1 MLGILNNFVKQIPS
15 SPTLAMSE
23 QANQLAKQGIEVIN
37 LSVGEPDLP
46 IPEWVRTA
54 AIEAVTRGEH
64 VYTPIAGLP
73 ELRQAVVDKLV
84 RENHLSGYEQNNVI
98 VSNGAKQVLFNACMV
113 VFQSGDE
120 VIVPAPYWVSYP
132 TMVSM
137 AGATPVVAVCP
148 EEDDFKLSAER
159 LQQHIGPKTKGIFLN
174 SPSNPTGAVYT
185 PAEWRALADVLL
197 KHPDIF
203 IICDDI
209 YEHLVYA
216 PHHFTT
222 LLEIEP
228 ALRER
233 TLIVNGLSKS
243 FSMTG
248 WRVGYGVGP
257 AAVISGMTRLQSHS
271 TSGANCI
278 VQWAAIGALNSPQS
292 CDFLQERR
300 GIFQKRR
307 DLLVER
313 LEKIMPVKS
322 PVGAFYIY
330 ANVVELMQKKGLK
343 TDLDFGQAMLNQA
356 HVSGVPGTEFGLP
369 GYMRFSYATSE
380 DRLRHATARIQCWA
394 NTINNAVS

>member
-1 MLGILNNFVKQIPS
+1 MNEFLNHFVKCIPS

-23 QANQLAKQGIEVIN
+23 QANQLTKQGIDVIN

-46 IPEWVRTA
+46 VPEWVRNA
-54 AIEAVTRGEH
+54 ATEAIIRGEH

-84 RENHLSGYEQNNVI
+84 RENHLSGYQPSQVI
-98 VSNGAKQVLFNACMV
+98 VGNGAKQVLFNACMV
-113 VFQSGDE
+113 LFQSGNE

-132 TMVSM
+132 TMVEMS
-137 AGATPVVAVCP
+137 GATPVMVGCP
-148 EEDDFKLSAER
+148 EQDGFKLSPER
-159 LQQHIGPKTKGIFLN
+159 LRAHMGPNTRGIFLN

-185 PAEWRALADVLL
+185 PTEWRDLADVLL
-197 KHPDIF
+197 ERSDIF

-216 PHHFTT
+216 PYHFTT

-228 ALRER
+228 ALKDR
-233 TLIVNGLSKS
+233 TLVVNGLSKS

-257 AAVISGMTRLQSHS
+257 ASIISGMTRLQSHS
-271 TSGANCI
+271 TSGASCI
-278 VQWAAIGALNSPQS
+278 TQWAAIQALNDPKSQ
-292 CDFLQERR
+292 DFLQQRR
-300 GIFQKRR
+300 KIFQKRR
-307 DLLVER
+307 DLLVQG
-313 LEKIMPVKS
+313 LQDIMPVES
-322 PVGAFYIY
+322 PAGAFYVY
-330 ANVVELMQKKGLK
+330 ANILDLMKQKGVQS
-343 TDLDFGQAMLNQA
+343 DLDLGQAMLKHA

-380 DRLRHATARIQCWA
+380 DRLHRATQRLQHWARSSKAC
-394 NTINNAVS
+394 